1 MSSLTIV
8 LQIIVALGIMNVW
21 LLRSSRATPYRGG
34 SAKTMREEFTA
45 YGLPYWF
52 MCLVGVLKISL
63 ALGLLGAIWFRSA
76 AQPAAFG
83 MGALMVGALVMHIK
97 VKDPVKKSLPA
108 SAVLAMCLAIAVL

>member
-1 MSSLTIV
+1 MKR
-8 LQIIVALGIMNVW
+8 ALPRLFLALI
-21 LLRSSRATPYRGG
+21 AT
-34 SAKTMREEFTA
+34 
-45 YGLPYWF
+45 L
-52 MCLVGVLKISL
+52 L